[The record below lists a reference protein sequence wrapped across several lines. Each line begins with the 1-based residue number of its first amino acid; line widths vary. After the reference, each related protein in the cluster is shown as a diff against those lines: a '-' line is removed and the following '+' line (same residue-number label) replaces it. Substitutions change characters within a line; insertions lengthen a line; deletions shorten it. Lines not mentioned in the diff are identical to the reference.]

1 MDGTVNLIGQNGR
14 LQKTDRMHTKAIS
27 VLRCHDDR
35 VIVGSQDS
43 IVSVLRRMD
52 LMPVSTL
59 HAHCGNIRDIL
70 CIDVSDTLMYCA
82 GGLFLIAACH
92 LVTAQ
97 ILT

>member
-70 CIDVSDTLMYCA
+70 CIDVSDTLISLMYSVYTS

-92 LVTAQ
+92 
-97 ILT
+97 